1 MVKRITLFLAAI
13 FALAAGSALAA
24 DGAKV
29 KGPFFG
35 TVHATG
41 SVSYKSGAQKSW
53 TWDRGR
59 ITALSASQVTLTRR
73 DKAQVSFAIASS
85 TAVRNDGA
93 SYTLGDL
100 REGLVATVISQD
112 GNAVVIRRIRGEG
125 APSGADQSAFD
136 GPAKGSVTGTIDA
149 QYYDGTH
156 RAFDYNRG
164 RILEKTDS
172 EITVK
177 RQDGKT
183 VTFSYDASLLV
194 RDKGEV
200 EGPDALEVGEGA
212 MFFSQNGKLVLVR
225 CLAKP
230 KQQS

>member
-1 MVKRITLFLAAI
+1 MVTRTTLLLAAI
-13 FALAAGSALAA
+13 LALAAGSALAA

-41 SVSYKSGAQKSW
+41 TVSYKDGTQKSW

-73 DKAQVSFAIASS
+73 DRVQVTFALTSS

-93 SYTLGDL
+93 SYTLADL
-100 REGLVATVISQD
+100 RVGLVATVISQD

-149 QYYDGTH
+149 QYSDGTH
-156 RAFDYNRG
+156 RAFAYDRG
-164 RILEKTDS
+164 RITEKTDAQ
-172 EITVK
+172 ITVK
-177 RQDGKT
+177 RPDGKS
-183 VTFSYDASLLV
+183 VSFAYDANLLV

-200 EGPDALEVGEGA
+200 EGPDALAVGAGA
-212 MFFSQNGKLVLVR
+212 MFFSQDGKLVLVR
-225 CLAKP
+225 CLGRP
-230 KQQS
+230 KQQA

>member
-1 MVKRITLFLAAI
+1 MVKRTTLLLAAI

-24 DGAKV
+24 DGVRV

-41 SVSYKSGAQKSW
+41 NVSYKSGAQKSW

-59 ITALSASQVTLTRR
+59 ITALSDSQITLTRR
-73 DKAQVSFAIASS
+73 DKAQVSFAITSS

-100 REGLVATVISQD
+100 HEGLVATVISQD
-112 GNAVVIRRIRGEG
+112 GSAVVIRRIRGEG

-149 QYYDGTH
+149 QYVDGTH
-156 RAFDYNRG
+156 KAFDYNRG
-164 RILEKTDS
+164 RITDKTDS

-200 EGPDALEVGEGA
+200 ESADALEVGEGA
-212 MFFSQNGKLVLVR
+212 MFFSQDGKLVLVR

-230 KQQS
+230 KR

>member
-1 MVKRITLFLAAI
+1 MVKRTTLLLAAI
-13 FALAAGSALAA
+13 LALAAGSALAA

-41 SVSYKSGAQKSW
+41 NVSYRSGEQKSW

-59 ITALSASQVTLTRR
+59 ITALSDSQITLIRR
-73 DKAQVSFAIASS
+73 DKAHVSFAITPG

-93 SYTLGDL
+93 SYALADL
-100 REGLVATVISQD
+100 HAGLVATVISQD
-112 GNAVVIRRIRGEG
+112 GNAVVVRRIRGEG

-136 GPAKGSVTGTIDA
+136 GPARGSVTGTIDV

-156 RAFDYNRG
+156 KSFEYDRG
-164 RILEKTDS
+164 RIAAKTDS

-177 RQDGKT
+177 RPDGKT

-194 RDKGEV
+194 RDKGAV
-200 EGPDALEVGEGA
+200 EGADALEAGEGA
-212 MFFSQNGKLVLVR
+212 MFFSQDGKLVLVR

-230 KQQS
+230 KS